1 MDVTTWMLRW
11 DGGKLVIQPT
21 TTVVADYIHIYTE
34 FHIYLE
40 YIYIHIYIHN
50 IYIYTY
56 IYIHYIHIHNLMMLS
71 YVCQNF
77 SLGSP

>member
-40 YIYIHIYIHN
+40 YIYIYIYIYIHN
-50 IYIYTY
+50 IYIY
-56 IYIHYIHIHNLMMLS
+56 IHIYTLYTHT
-71 YVCQNF
+71 
-77 SLGSP
+77 